1 MVYSCDRDFIISK
14 CKEYTLLN
22 NDEIEA
28 IIDVAKI
35 LPYFNEGFNGETF
48 IDIKVHDADL
58 AVVVAESYKK
68 RQSIYVDSFLGDI
81 IYRENEPAVFRSFDL
96 GVTSKEI
103 IGVSFDRHQNKIWTR
118 QTVVPIKHQDNVVA
132 TLILEKV
139 LDLNSDEK
147 PVVKLEPM
155 PDNEKIDAVW
165 GSIFGINSDNEE
177 LQLREG
183 ILIFD
188 ITGHLRYYNQR
199 AVKLYQELG
208 YKSIKNQH
216 FDNLNYSP
224 KNFDDIIANIQGT
237 FSSNDHDHVI
247 IEKCYDG
254 KVTIGEK
261 FYRIHIILRI
271 KKNVDVIVFIDDIT
285 EMRKY
290 ENEVNNYLVSSHE
303 IHHRIKNNLQTVA
316 SLLRLQSRSSKDPA
330 VKTILSDSINRIM
343 SIAVTH
349 ELLEKKSNDLVSV
362 KEVLD
367 KIKHNMISFGVTD
380 NEKIEITVKG
390 TDFFIDS
397 EKSTVVALVV
407 NELIQNSLKY
417 AFPNGAAGMIE
428 VTTASDGK
436 IKMIE
441 VKDNGIGYNPGQ
453 IKTNSLGLSIVKSYV
468 YEKLVGKLIIETGN
482 EGTKTSFAF
491 KL

>member
-1 MVYSCDRDFIISK
+1 MIYQCNRDFIIK
-14 CKEYTLLN
+14 QCREFTLLN
-22 NDEIEA
+22 NDEIET

-48 IDIKVHDADL
+48 IDVKVHDKDL

-68 RQSIYVDSFLGDI
+68 RQSIYVDSYLGDI

-96 GVTSKEI
+96 GVTTKDV
-103 IGVSFDRHQNKIWTR
+103 IGVSFDRNKNKIWTK
-118 QTVVPIKHQDNVVA
+118 QTVVPIMHNGNVVA

-139 LDLNSDEK
+139 LDLKSS
-147 PVVKLEPM
+147 VEPGIALQ
-155 PDNEKIDAVW
+155 PNPQNEKIDEVW
-165 GSIFGINSDNEE
+165 SSIFGSNNENE
-177 LQLREG
+177 ALQLREG

-188 ITGHLRYYNQR
+188 ATGHLRYFNQR
-199 AVKLYQELG
+199 AVKMYQELG
-208 YKSIKNQH
+208 YKSIANQH
-216 FDNLNYSP
+216 FDDLNYST
-224 KNFDDIIANIQGT
+224 KNFEDVLANIQGT
-237 FSSNDHDHVI
+237 FSHDDHNHII
-247 IEKCYDG
+247 IEKAYDG
-254 KVTIGEK
+254 KVTIGDK
-261 FYRIHIILRI
+261 FYRIHIIIRM
-271 KKNVDVIVFIDDIT
+271 KKALDVIVFIDDIT
-285 EMRKY
+285 EMRKF

-362 KEVLD
+362 QEVLD
-367 KIKHNMISFGVTD
+367 KIKHNMLLFSLID
-380 NEKIEITVKG
+380 NKKIEISVKG
-390 TDFFIDS
+390 ADFYIDS
-397 EKSTVVALVV
+397 EKSTVVALIV

-417 AFPNGAAGMIE
+417 AFPNGDAGLIE

-441 VKDNGIGYNPGQ
+441 VRDNGVGYKPGQ
-453 IKTNSLGLSIVKSYV
+453 IRTNSLGLSIVKSYV
-468 YEKLVGKLIIETGN
+468 YEKLMGKLIIETGD
-482 EGTKTSFAF
+482 EGTRTSFAF